1 MKFLTKEVKLALT
14 AIVATFLAFI
24 GINFLKGINV
34 FEASNTYYV
43 QFKNIG
49 GLAVSNAVYANGYP
63 VGIVRTIDYDYSRI
77 DNVIVGIELDDDM
90 RVPDSTRAELEV
102 ELMGGVKMNLVL
114 GANPTKFMEQGDTI
128 QGGMHVGS
136 LNKLEAMIPTF
147 EKMLPTLDSIM
158 TNINHL
164 TGDSALLA
172 TVHNAAVLSGQLTE
186 TSANLNKMLKNDMP
200 ELLANFKSIS
210 KNVDKVTGDLA
221 KADLNETIQK
231 VNNTLDEVS
240 KFGAIAE
247 EITAKMKSTDNS
259 LGLLLND
266 RSVFD
271 NINTTIGSANSLMV
285 DLKEH
290 PKRYVHFSIFGKKD
304 K

>member
-14 AIVATFLAFI
+14 AIVALALAFV

-49 GLAVSNAVYANGYP
+49 GLSISNAVFANGYP
-63 VGIVRTIDYDYSRI
+63 VGIVRTINYDYSRT
-77 DNVIVGIELDDDM
+77 DNVIVGIELDDEM

-102 ELMGGVKMNLVL
+102 ELMGGVKMNLIL
-114 GANPTKFMEQGDTI
+114 GKNPTKFMAQGDTL

-164 TGDSALLA
+164 TGDSALMA
-172 TVHNAAVLSGQLTE
+172 TLHNAEVISNELKVTTAQV
-186 TSANLNKMLKNDMP
+186 NKLLKNDIP
-200 ELLANFKSIS
+200 SLVSNFNSIS
-210 KNVDKVTGDLA
+210 KNMNKVTADLA

-231 VNNTLDEVS
+231 VNSTLDEVG

-266 RSVFD
+266 RAVYD
-271 NINTTIGSANSLMV
+271 NINHTIGSADSLLI
-285 DLKEH
+285 DLKAH
-290 PKRYVHFSIFGKKD
+290 PKRYVHFSVFGRKD

>member
-63 VGIVRTIDYDYSRI
+63 VGIVRTISYDYSRT

>member
-1 MKFLTKEVKLALT
+1 MKIFTKEVKLALT
-14 AIVATFLAFI
+14 AIVATALAFI

-49 GLAVSNAVYANGYP
+49 GLSISNAVYANGYP
-63 VGIVRTIDYDYSRI
+63 VGIVRTIDYDYSRT
-77 DNVIVGIELDDDM
+77 DNVIVGIELDDAM

-114 GANPTKFMEQGDTI
+114 GKNPTKFLAQGDTL

-164 TGDSALLA
+164 TGDSALVA
-172 TVHNAAVLSGQLTE
+172 TLHNTAVITGQLTE
-186 TSANLNKMLKNDMP
+186 TTAHLNKLLKSDLPSMM
-200 ELLANFKSIS
+200 ADFKSIS
-210 KNVDKVTGDLA
+210 KNVNKVTSDLA
-221 KADLNETIQK
+221 KADLNATIQK

-266 RSVFD
+266 RAVYD
-271 NINTTIGSANSLMV
+271 NINHTIGSADSLLI
-285 DLKEH
+285 DLKAH
-290 PKRYVHFSIFGKKD
+290 PKRYVHFSVFGRKD

>member
-1 MKFLTKEVKLALT
+1 MKILTKEVKLALT
-14 AIVATFLAFI
+14 AIIATFLAFI

-49 GLAVSNAVYANGYP
+49 GLSVSNAVYANGYP
-63 VGIVRTIDYDYSRI
+63 VGIVRTINYDYSKT
-77 DNVIVGIELDDDM
+77 DNVIVGIELDDNM

-114 GANPTKFMEQGDTI
+114 GDNPTKFMTPGDTL
-128 QGGMHVGS
+128 QGGMHIGS

-158 TNINHL
+158 TNINHI
-164 TGDSALLA
+164 TGDSALMTTL
-172 TVHNAAVLSGQLTE
+172 HNTAVISGQLAE
-186 TSANLNKMLKNDMP
+186 TSTQLNKMMKRDIPAM
-200 ELLANFKSIS
+200 LANFKSIS
-210 KNVDKVTGDLA
+210 NNMDKVTGDLA

-231 VNNTLDEVS
+231 VNATLDEVS

-266 RSVFD
+266 RAVYD
-271 NINTTIGSANSLMV
+271 NINHTISSADSLMI
-285 DLKEH
+285 DLKAH
-290 PKRYVHFSIFGKKD
+290 PKRYVHFSVFGKKD

>member
-14 AIVATFLAFI
+14 AIVALALAFV

-49 GLAVSNAVYANGYP
+49 GLSISNPVFANGYP
-63 VGIVRTIDYDYSRI
+63 VGIVRTINYDYSRT
-77 DNVIVGIELDDDM
+77 DNVIVGIELDDEM

-102 ELMGGVKMNLVL
+102 ELMGGVKMNLIL
-114 GANPTKFMEQGDTI
+114 GKNPTKFMAQGDTL

-164 TGDSALLA
+164 TGDSALMA
-172 TVHNAAVLSGQLTE
+172 TLHNAEVISNELKVTTAQV
-186 TSANLNKMLKNDMP
+186 NKLLKNDIP
-200 ELLANFKSIS
+200 SLVSNFNSIS
-210 KNVDKVTGDLA
+210 KNMNKVTADLA

-231 VNNTLDEVS
+231 VNSTLDEVG

-266 RSVFD
+266 RAVYD
-271 NINTTIGSANSLMV
+271 NINHTIGSADSLLI
-285 DLKEH
+285 DLKAH
-290 PKRYVHFSIFGKKD
+290 PKRYVHFSVFGRKD

>member
-1 MKFLTKEVKLALT
+1 MKFFTKEVKLALT
-14 AIVATFLAFI
+14 AIIATALAFI

-49 GLAVSNAVYANGYP
+49 GLSISNAVYANGYP
-63 VGIVRTIDYDYSRI
+63 VGIVRTIDYDYSRT
-77 DNVIVGIELDDDM
+77 DNVIVGIELDDAM

-114 GANPTKFMEQGDTI
+114 GPNPTKFLAQGDTL

-136 LNKLEAMIPTF
+136 LNKLEAMIPSF

-158 TNINHL
+158 TNINRL
-164 TGDSALLA
+164 TGDSALMA
-172 TVHNAAVLSGQLTE
+172 TLQNTAVISGQLAE
-186 TSANLNKMLKNDMP
+186 TSVHLNKMLKNDLPGMM
-200 ELLANFKSIS
+200 ANFKNIS
-210 KNVDKVTGDLA
+210 KNMDKVSADLA

-247 EITAKMKSTDNS
+247 EITAKMKSSDNS

-266 RSVFD
+266 RAVYD
-271 NINTTIGSANSLMV
+271 NINHTIGSADSLLI
-285 DLKEH
+285 DLKAH
-290 PKRYVHFSIFGKKD
+290 PKRYVHFSVFGRKD

>member
-1 MKFLTKEVKLALT
+1 MKIFTKEVKLALT
-14 AIVATFLAFI
+14 AIIATALAFV

-49 GLAVSNAVYANGYP
+49 GLSISNAVYANGYP
-63 VGIVRTIDYDYSRI
+63 VGIVRTIDYDYSRT

-114 GANPTKFMEQGDTI
+114 GANPTKFMAQGDTL

-158 TNINHL
+158 TNINRL
-164 TGDSALLA
+164 TGDSALMA
-172 TVHNAAVLSGQLTE
+172 TLQNTAVISGQLAE
-186 TSANLNKMLKNDMP
+186 TSVHLNKMLKNDIPVLMT
-200 ELLANFKSIS
+200 NFKNIS
-210 KNVDKVTGDLA
+210 KNMDKVSADLA

-266 RSVFD
+266 RAVYD
-271 NINTTIGSANSLMV
+271 NINHTIGSADSLLI
-285 DLKEH
+285 DLKAH
-290 PKRYVHFSIFGKKD
+290 PKRYVHFSVFGRKD